1 MRFQDRFIRGFF
13 VTREVSHELLADVR
27 SLPGFLRYV
36 FEALHDE
43 AQWRLHGH
51 LEPTKEQR
59 DAYTDS
65 LMQLPPWELNAP
77 PEPWKDW
84 RAESMPEP
92 VFTNIAPTSHESIRI
107 TIVFGGVLR
116 VPFTELK
123 IGDRLIRADW
133 PDLVA
138 TVTEKDAEMV
148 VLLIGNRG
156 GCARYYPAEF
166 DQQPFERPAPVKAG
180 AKFFGEALRPL
191 GLLIHP
197 NVHTSR

>member
-1 MRFQDRFIRGFF
+1 M
-13 VTREVSHELLADVR
+13 ADVG

-43 AQWRLHGH
+43 AQWGLHGH
-51 LEPTKEQR
+51 LEPTEKQR
-59 DAYTDS
+59 DDYTRS
-65 LMQLPPWELNAP
+65 LMRLPPWEFNSP
-77 PEPWKDW
+77 PEPPWKDW
-84 RAESMPEP
+84 RAEPLPEP
-92 VFTNIAPTSHESIRI
+92 VFTNVALTSHETICI

-116 VPFTELK
+116 IPFAELK
-123 IGDRLIRADW
+123 IGDRLTRADW
-133 PDLVA
+133 PNLVA

-166 DQQPFERPAPVKAG
+166 DQQAFERLPAPVKT
-180 AKFFGEALRPL
+180 
-191 GLLIHP
+191 